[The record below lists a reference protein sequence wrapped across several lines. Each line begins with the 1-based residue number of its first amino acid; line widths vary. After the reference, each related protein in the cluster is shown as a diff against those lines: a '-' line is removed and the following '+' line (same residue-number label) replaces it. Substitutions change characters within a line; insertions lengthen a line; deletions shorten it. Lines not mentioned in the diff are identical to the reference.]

1 MLSLTDHLK
10 QSEIRT
16 KHATSTRHQEK
27 LDKLRKKQSKPFR
40 PSSTTNNKQRWVHN
54 LSSKT
59 FSESQVNVLQ
69 KGFKF
74 AIAPSQIPT
83 LDFVSGVEFGLR
95 QVEDLSRVMTARS
108 KVTEILKSAKSPKS
122 NLTKDE
128 EIAFQQLKSDS
139 MIKILKA
146 DKGNSTVVMDSSAYD
161 CKFKELLTNDS
172 VYKQLPDTNPILQP
186 RCCRGSMNSCGNC
199 SKMIKLVN
207 RIILIFE
214 VIKVYCLDFTVCPKY
229 IKLICHLDP
238 LCRLWI
244 RLLIIFPNF
253 CAKLFCLFWKIRT
266 V

>member
-16 KHATSTRHQEK
+16 RNVTSTRHQEK
-27 LDKLRKKQSKPFR
+27 LDKLRKKQNKPFR

-59 FSESQVNVLQ
+59 LSESQANVLQ

-95 QVEDLSRVMTARS
+95 QVEDLAQVMTARS
-108 KVTEILKSAKSPKS
+108 KVTEILKSAKPPKS

-128 EIAFQQLKSDS
+128 EIALQQLKSD
-139 MIKILKA
+139 ITFKILKA

-161 CKFKELLTNDS
+161 FKVKS
-172 VYKQLPDTNPILQP
+172 
-186 RCCRGSMNSCGNC
+186 
-199 SKMIKLVN
+199 
-207 RIILIFE
+207 F
-214 VIKVYCLDFTVCPKY
+214 
-229 IKLICHLDP
+229 
-238 LCRLWI
+238 
-244 RLLIIFPNF
+244 
-253 CAKLFCLFWKIRT
+253 
-266 V
+266 